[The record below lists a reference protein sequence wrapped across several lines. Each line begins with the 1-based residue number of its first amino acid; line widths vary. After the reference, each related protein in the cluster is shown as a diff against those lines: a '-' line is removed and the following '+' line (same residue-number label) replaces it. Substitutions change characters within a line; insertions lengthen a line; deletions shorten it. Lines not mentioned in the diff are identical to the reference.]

1 MVAFLKGDNR
11 MSGEK
16 RRIVDYMVVCVN
28 DYADRHGLS
37 RTDSFDYLL
46 RNKGLDFLEDCYE
59 AEHTLSLDDALD
71 DLDAICKRNEG
82 VADVH

>member
-1 MVAFLKGDNR
+1 

-37 RTDSFDYLL
+37 RVDSFGYLL

-71 DLDAICKRNEG
+71 DLDTICKRNEG

>member
-1 MVAFLKGDNR
+1 

-82 VADVH
+82 VGDVH